1 MPTTGA
7 YTAPV
12 TLPVKLPVKL
22 PMKLEDR
29 VALVTGGGRGI
40 GRAIALAF
48 AREGAHVAVTA
59 RTRDELEAVAADVRT
74 LGRKAVALPADVAE
88 RAQVDEAVRL
98 AAEALGP
105 VQVLVNNAGIAVSAK
120 LVDTDDATWERHL
133 RVNLTA
139 AFYASRAVLPGML
152 AARWGRIINVA
163 SSAARQ
169 GYPYVAA
176 YVASKHGLLGLT
188 RALALEVVQTG
199 VTVNAICPG
208 YVASD
213 MTWESARRIQAKTGR
228 SYDEAVQSLAAFSP
242 QRRLVEP
249 EEVAALAVL
258 LASDEARGV
267 TAQAW
272 GVDGGAVQA

>member
-1 MPTTGA
+1 
-7 YTAPV
+7 
-12 TLPVKLPVKL
+12 
-22 PMKLEDR
+22 MKLENR

-40 GRAIALAF
+40 GRAIALAL
-48 AREGAHVAVTA
+48 AREGAHVALLA
-59 RTRDELEAVAADVRT
+59 RTPADVEAVAAEVRA
-74 LGRKAVALPADVAE
+74 LGRKAVALPTDVGE
-88 RAQVDEAVRL
+88 RGQVDAAVR
-98 AAEALGP
+98 AAGDALGP
-105 VQVLVNNAGIAVSAK
+105 VGILVNSAGVAVSAK
-120 LVDTDDATWERHL
+120 LTDTDDLLWERHL
-133 RVNLTA
+133 RVNLTG

-152 AARWGRIINVA
+152 AQGWGRIINVA

-188 RALALEVVQTG
+188 RALALEVVQAG

-228 SYDEAVQSLAAFSP
+228 SYEEAVRSLAAFSP
-242 QRRLVEP
+242 QRRLIEP
-249 EEVAALAVL
+249 DEVAALAVL
-258 LASDEARGV
+258 LAGDEARGV